1 MRVLKQD
8 YLNHILTCHH
18 RVKSISNVICE
29 QINIDVGLVPLFLAA
44 CYDMSIRLQKSRF
57 EERLIVHDV
66 RYANE
71 DKSKGFVIDHS
82 IFSHGEKS
90 NDGYENTLHLFEMRS
105 KQYCIICGE
114 DVPEAEGKCVIH
126 YNIPCTDIDYIKD
139 SVPELELALY
149 KFIDELDRQHAS
161 EL

>member
-1 MRVLKQD
+1 MKVLKQC
-8 YLNHILTCHH
+8 YLNYILECHP

-44 CYDMSIRLQKSRF
+44 CYDMSVRLQKSRF

-71 DKSKGFVIDHS
+71 DKSQGFVIDHS

-90 NDGYENTLHLFEMRS
+90 NDVYENTLHLFEKRS
-105 KQYCIICGE
+105 KQHCIICCVE
-114 DVPEAEGKCVIH
+114 VPEGDGKCNIH
-126 YNIPCTDIDYIKD
+126 KFIPATDIDFIQD
-139 SVPELELALY
+139 SVPKLEVALFKLIKEVGDTHAVEL
-149 KFIDELDRQHAS
+149 
-161 EL
+161 